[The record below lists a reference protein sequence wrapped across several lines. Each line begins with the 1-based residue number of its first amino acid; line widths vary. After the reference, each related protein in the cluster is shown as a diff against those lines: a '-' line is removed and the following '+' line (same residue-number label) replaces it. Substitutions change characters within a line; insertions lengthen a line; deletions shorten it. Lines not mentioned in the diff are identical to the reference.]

1 MSRLKKEK
9 FQKDEILDLAL
20 RPKNWSEFIGQEKV
34 KQNLK
39 ILIEAAKKRD
49 EVCDHILFYG
59 PPGLGKTTLAYLVAK
74 EFSASIKVTSGPAIE
89 KMSDLASILSNLN
102 QRDVLFLDE
111 CHRLNKMIE
120 EILYPAMENRV
131 LNLIVGKGPSART
144 FQIKLPAFILIGATT
159 RYGLLSSPLRSRFG
173 AVFRLDF
180 YQDEEI
186 EKIIER
192 SAELLEIEIEKEARS
207 FLAKVS
213 RGTPRVANR
222 LLKRVRDYAQV
233 RDKDVISLKEVKEM
247 LRLLEIDE
255 LGLEA
260 TDRKILEVLIKKFN
274 GGPAGISA
282 LAAATNEDKDTIQEV
297 YEPFLMRLGLLERT
311 PKGRIATPF
320 AYQHLKIP
328 YKEQKSFL

>member
-1 MSRLKKEK
+1 MSRLKENN
-9 FQKDEILDLAL
+9 QKDEVLDLAL
-20 RPKNWSEFIGQEKV
+20 RPQSWDEFVGQEKI
-34 KQNLK
+34 KKNLW
-39 ILIEAAKKRD
+39 ILIEAAKKRK

-74 EFSASIKVTSGPAIE
+74 EFGASIKVTSGPAIE
-89 KMSDLASILSNLN
+89 KMADLASILSNLN
-102 QRDVLFLDE
+102 EGDILFLDE

-144 FQIKLPAFILIGATT
+144 FQINLPPFILIGATT

-173 AVFRLDF
+173 AIFKLDF
-180 YQDEEI
+180 YEDKEI

-192 SAELLEIEIEKEARS
+192 SSSLLGIKIEKEAKE

-213 RGTPRVANR
+213 RGTPRIANR
-222 LLKRVRDYAQV
+222 LLKRVRDFAQV
-233 RDKDVISLKEVKEM
+233 KGKEVISLEEVKQT
-247 LRLLEIDE
+247 LKLLEIDE

-260 TDRKILEVLIKKFN
+260 TDRKILEVLIEKFD

-282 LAAATNEDKDTIQEV
+282 LAAATNEEKDTIEEV

-311 PKGRIATPF
+311 PKGRVATPF
-320 AYQHLKIP
+320 AYKHLGIP
-328 YKEQKSFL
+328 YKKQDKLL

>member
-1 MSRLKKEK
+1 MSRGNLKN
-9 FQKDEILDLAL
+9 QKDEILDLAL
-20 RPKNWSEFIGQEKV
+20 RPKNWSEFVGQEKI
-34 KQNLK
+34 KKNLW
-39 ILIEAAKKRD
+39 ILIEAAKKRK

-74 EFSASIKVTSGPAIE
+74 SFGSSIKITSGPAIE

-102 QRDVLFLDE
+102 EGDILFLDE

-144 FQIKLPAFILIGATT
+144 FQINLPPFILIGATT

-173 AVFRLDF
+173 VVFRLDF
-180 YQDEEI
+180 YQNFEI
-186 EKIIER
+186 EKIIEY
-192 SAELLEIEIEKEARS
+192 SAKLLEIEIEDEAKK

-222 LLKRVRDYAQV
+222 FLKRVRDFTQV
-233 RDKDVISLKEVKEM
+233 KNKKVIGVEEVKEA
-247 LRLLEIDE
+247 LKLLEIDE

-260 TDRKILEVLIKKFN
+260 TDRKILEVLIEKFN
-274 GGPAGISA
+274 GGPAGINA
-282 LAAATNEDKDTIQEV
+282 LAAATNEEKDTIEEV

-311 PKGRIATPF
+311 SKGRVATPF
-320 AYQHLKIP
+320 AYKHLGFS
-328 YKEQKSFL
+328 YKEQHKLI

>member
-1 MSRLKKEK
+1 MSRGNLKN
-9 FQKDEILDLAL
+9 QKDEILDLAL
-20 RPKNWSEFIGQEKV
+20 RPKNWDEFVGQEKI
-34 KQNLK
+34 KKNLW
-39 ILIEAAKKRD
+39 ILIEAAKKRK

-74 EFSASIKVTSGPAIE
+74 SFGSSIKITSGPAIE

-102 QRDVLFLDE
+102 EGDVLFLDE

-120 EILYPAMENRV
+120 EILYPAMENRI

-144 FQIKLPAFILIGATT
+144 FQINLPPFVLIGATT

-173 AVFRLDF
+173 VVFRLDF
-180 YQDEEI
+180 YQNFEI
-186 EKIIER
+186 EKIIEY
-192 SAELLEIEIEKEARS
+192 SAKLLEIEIEDEAKE

-222 LLKRVRDYAQV
+222 FLKRVRDFTQV
-233 RDKDVISLKEVKEM
+233 KNKKVIGVKEVKEA
-247 LRLLEIDE
+247 LKLLEVDE

-260 TDRKILEVLIKKFN
+260 TDRKILEVLIEKFN
-274 GGPAGISA
+274 GGPAGINA
-282 LAAATNEDKDTIQEV
+282 LAAATNEEKDTIEEV

-311 PKGRIATPF
+311 SKGRVATPF
-320 AYQHLKIP
+320 AYKHLGFS
-328 YKEQKSFL
+328 YKEQHKLI